1 MENEVKDKVLPK
13 TKLILLSSSA
23 ITILFSLPRI
33 AVLFRM
39 EQANLNLDYRLTDFL
54 ARTIYCFIVAFLF
67 FHVNLASRKIRIGPV
82 SIDMASLWH
91 RMVVNVVL
99 LVVVGFFL
107 IKVHLLLFDPL
118 SGERFFRFL
127 FNITLILEVILT
139 ALIAQIYRQFFRN
152 YQMKMTNEQ
161 LLKANV
167 ESSYEALK
175 SQVNPHFLFNSFN
188 TLSSMILSD
197 QNKAVEYVNN
207 MSDVFR
213 YVLESSKKD
222 RVTVEEEIRFIGA
235 YSQMLKG
242 RYGEKLQFEI
252 RIASESQLFL
262 LPPMAVQ
269 ILIENAVKHNVI
281 SKSRN
286 LYISVFAEGP
296 ELIVTN
302 NLQEKKVKEP
312 STGLG
317 LYNLNHRCRY
327 MTRKELVVKRN
338 ENDFSVTIPL
348 MANENINY

>member
-1 MENEVKDKVLPK
+1 MGDEVKDKILSK

-39 EQANLNLDYRLTDFL
+39 EQANLNLDYRLMDFL
-54 ARTIYCFIVAFLF
+54 ARTIYCFIVVFLF
-67 FHVNLASRKIRIGPV
+67 FQINLASRKIRIGPF
-82 SIDMASLWH
+82 SINMTSIWH
-91 RMVVNVVL
+91 RMVVNIVL
-99 LVVVGFFL
+99 LILVGLLL
-107 IKVHLLLFDPL
+107 IRVHLLLFDPV
-118 SGERFFRFL
+118 SGGRLFRFL
-127 FNITLILEVILT
+127 FNITLILEVIFT
-139 ALIAQIYRQFFRN
+139 VLISQIYRQFFRN

-175 SQVNPHFLFNSFN
+175 NQVNPHFLFNSFN
-188 TLSSMILSD
+188 TLSSLILND
-197 QNKAVEYVNN
+197 QSKAVEYVNN

-222 RVTVEEEIRFIGA
+222 RVTVEEEIRFIAA

-252 RIASESQLFL
+252 RIAPESEQFL

-281 SKSRN
+281 SKSRH
-286 LYISVFAEGP
+286 LHISVFAEGP
-296 ELIVTN
+296 ELTVSN

-317 LYNLNHRCRY
+317 LYNLDCRCRY
-327 MTRKELVVKRN
+327 MTRKELVVKRT

-348 MANENINY
+348 KAHENIHY